1 MTAADICHSF
11 DLSDD
16 AWGLVDEDMD
26 ARQFIDALV
35 AAKQYVAGID
45 FVAHA
50 LAPRDAV
57 WWGGLCVQHTYGDDL
72 SALDKEA
79 CRAAIR
85 WVLDPSEANRLA
97 AGRPAETAGPWSPA
111 GRLALA
117 AYQTGVA
124 LGPKGAP
131 PARVDPHAPAKSV
144 AAAVKLCSIAGEPI
158 RIAGAQRAF
167 VELGIEIGVAQG
179 PMARQR
185 EDVEITWP
193 DPEDED

>member
-1 MTAADICHSF
+1 MTAADICRSF
-11 DLSDD
+11 DLPND
-16 AWGLVDEDMD
+16 AWGLVDEEMG
-26 ARQFIDALV
+26 AREFVDVLV
-35 AAKQYVAGID
+35 AAKQYVAAID

-57 WWGGLCVQHTYGDDL
+57 WWGGLCFQHTYGDDL
-72 SALDKEA
+72 SPSEKEA

-85 WVLDPSEANRLA
+85 WVLQPSEANRVA

-124 LGPKGAP
+124 VGPKGAP
-131 PARVDPHAPAKSV
+131 PGRIDPHAPARSV
-144 AAAVKLCSIAGEPI
+144 AAAVKLCSIASEPI
-158 RIAGAQRAF
+158 RIAETQRVF

-179 PMARQR
+179 PMARR
-185 EDVEITWP
+185 TLDSEITLP
-193 DPEDED
+193 DIQDED